1 MSVGLIHYSDVSHPH
16 LPVADA
22 EGAAAE
28 QRSDARLRRPVANTT
43 EAVAVVSM
51 HQQLSTAVE

>member
-1 MSVGLIHYSDVSHPH
+1 
-16 LPVADA
+16 VADA

-43 EAVAVVSM
+43 VAVADVSM
-51 HQQLSTAVE
+51 HQQLSTVGE

>member
-43 EAVAVVSM
+43 VAVADVSM
-51 HQQLSTAVE
+51 HQQLSTVGE

>member
-1 MSVGLIHYSDVSHPH
+1 VSVGLIHHSDVSHPH
-16 LPVADA
+16 LPVAGA

-43 EAVAVVSM
+43 VAVADVSM
-51 HQQLSTAVE
+51 HQQLSTVGE

>member
-16 LPVADA
+16 LPVAGA

-28 QRSDARLRRPVANTT
+28 QRSDAQLPSPLANTT
-43 EAVAVVSM
+43 VAVAFVRL
-51 HQQLSTAVE
+51 HKLLSTVGE